1 MQRRSARVNL
11 SFALRSC
18 SASSGFFFPI
28 CILLLTSSCAD
39 YESGYQHGYNNT
51 VARKWLVI
59 GRELYKEGYTE
70 GQMQAFQD
78 DWYAENAD
86 DIDVGM
92 SCPSV
97 VINFNPAVTASGRS
111 LNENETVHR
120 FY

>member
-1 MQRRSARVNL
+1 MPRRSAGVNL
-11 SFALRSC
+11 SFILRSC
-18 SASSGFFFPI
+18 SGSTGFFFPI
-28 CILLLTSSCAD
+28 CILLLATSCAD

-59 GRELYKEGYTE
+59 GRELYKEGYAE

-92 SCPSV
+92 SCPTV
-97 VINFNPAVTASGRS
+97 VINFNPAVSTSGWS
-111 LNENETVHR
+111 LNEIETVH
-120 FY
+120 